1 LTNFFHLN
9 LKHEKPIFS
18 SWRSQKL
25 LYFVYDSD
33 KRQRLSSDTSEM
45 VCEQSTN
52 WYSPCYEKGPCT
64 KKKTFFLLL
73 VKLYYKFQDF
83 LLNMESKKSGEFIQ
97 YYVKEEFHILHG
109 SIVETIFYGD
119 QRIFYKNEDENNET
133 RDRWFIKRQDTTV
146 SKQQYDRKELMK
158 INNDK
163 GESLDAGD
171 FLEITANNIYKQT
184 QKTMKKKT
192 KKIGIPETKWEKMN
206 KFERFEYTS
215 LLKQNGITHLLVLS
229 PYVFAATDSATRY
242 NRRTRLK
249 ETSMGLQKKTEIR
262 RLPLD
267 EQLKQQIP
275 ELKLEFPGLLDN
287 EIIKALQNALKF
299 NTIELATANL
309 RANLKAIYKSK
320 NAIYKSK
327 NK

>member
-1 LTNFFHLN
+1 
-9 LKHEKPIFS
+9 
-18 SWRSQKL
+18 
-25 LYFVYDSD
+25 
-33 KRQRLSSDTSEM
+33 
-45 VCEQSTN
+45 
-52 WYSPCYEKGPCT
+52 
-64 KKKTFFLLL
+64 
-73 VKLYYKFQDF
+73 
-83 LLNMESKKSGEFIQ
+83 MESKSKKCGKYRQ
-97 YYVKEEFHILHG
+97 YSVKEEFHILHG

-133 RDRWFIKRQDTTV
+133 RERWFIKRQDTKE

-206 KFERFEYTS
+206 NFERLEYTS
-215 LLKQNGITHLLVLS
+215 LLKRNGIKHLLVLS
-229 PYVFAATDSATRY
+229 PYVFAATDSGTRY
-242 NRRTRLK
+242 NRRTLMK
-249 ETSMGLQKKTEIR
+249 EESMELQKKTEIR

-275 ELKLEFPGLLDN
+275 KLKLEFPGLLDN

-299 NTIELATANL
+299 NTIDLATANL
-309 RANLKAIYKSK
+309 KANLKAISESK
-320 NAIYKSK
+320 K
-327 NK
+327 